1 MNKYENEIKVLDTL
15 TLIPEAK
22 AFMISMY
29 ESAIIVANEESDF
42 VDKMINS
49 MILSDN
55 FQENGDKLEN
65 IEYNFLVEGDF
76 EGAKQASQFRILFF
90 QLYHEVRKIVFERAG
105 IEVSSEK
112 KESVNLAIV
121 NSTIGET
128 NLPGSTK

>member
-1 MNKYENEIKVLDTL
+1 MEKYQNEIKVLDTL

-22 AFMISMY
+22 TFMISMY
-29 ESAIIVANEESDF
+29 ESAIIVANEDSDF

-49 MILSDN
+49 MILSAN
-55 FQENGDKLEN
+55 FQENGDRLEN

-90 QLYHEVRKIVFERAG
+90 QLYHEIRKIVFERAG
-105 IEVSSEK
+105 IEQPEK

-121 NSTIGET
+121 NSTIAES
-128 NLPGSTK
+128 NVPGSTK

>member
-1 MNKYENEIKVLDTL
+1 
-15 TLIPEAK
+15 
-22 AFMISMY
+22 
-29 ESAIIVANEESDF
+29 
-42 VDKMINS
+42 
-49 MILSDN
+49 MILSAN
-55 FQENGDKLEN
+55 FQQNGAKLEY
-65 IEYNFLVEGDF
+65 IEYDFLVEGNF

-90 QLYHEVRKIVFERAG
+90 QLYHEIRKIVFERAG